1 MSTLTVEERSFL
13 KALGCRDKVQVV
25 SVLEDILPLL
35 PVRSELFKM
44 ALALSYKL
52 KNLDVDYEFEMTGE
66 EM

>member
-44 ALALSYKL
+44 ALALSYNFKYL
-52 KNLDVDYEFEMTGE
+52 YFYYVFLMRG
-66 EM
+66 